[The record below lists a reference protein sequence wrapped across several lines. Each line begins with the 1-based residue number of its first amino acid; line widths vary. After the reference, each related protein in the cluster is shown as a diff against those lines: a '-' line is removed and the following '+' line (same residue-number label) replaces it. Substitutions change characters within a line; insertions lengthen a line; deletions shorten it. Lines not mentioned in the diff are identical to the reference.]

1 MPGASPADSA
11 ESRCRNGRIPEVGP
25 CKARA
30 APFNVACLTITG
42 RNANGEGDIPSPLLS
57 LSKSRVYYGML
68 TVVLSPPLV
77 MVKVPVPAV
86 VV

>member
-1 MPGASPADSA
+1 MGQ
-11 ESRCRNGRIPEVGP
+11 
-25 CKARA
+25 
-30 APFNVACLTITG
+30 
-42 RNANGEGDIPSPLLS
+42 NANGEGDIPSPLLS